1 MSLCAIC
8 LTEEISPDG
17 KNICVTEC
25 GHTFCLSCILRAAQ
39 ANTSCPLCR
48 NVLVPP
54 KNNAEEVDN
63 AYERGRAVGWDEG
76 IDYQTEEDVEELN
89 IRTQQEFDKGFI
101 SGRSNANTEIES
113 LRRELTR
120 IEGFISGRS
129 NANTEIESLRREL
142 TRIKGLLYIER
153 WRWGPPTPL
162 TLAELAAAPTR
173 RFYDDADADVVF
185 LDTSDSD
192 DEVD

>member
-8 LTEEISPDG
+8 LTEGISPDG

-120 IEGFISGRS
+120 I
-129 NANTEIESLRREL
+129 
-142 TRIKGLLYIER
+142 KGLLYIER

>member
-8 LTEEISPDG
+8 LTEGISPDG

-113 LRRELTR
+113 LRREITR
-120 IEGFISGRS
+120 IEG
-129 NANTEIESLRREL
+129 
-142 TRIKGLLYIER
+142 LLSIER
-153 WRWGPPTPL
+153 WRWGAPTPM
-162 TLAELAAAPTR
+162 TFAELAAAPTR

-185 LDTSDSD
+185 LDTSESD

>member
-8 LTEEISPDG
+8 LTEGISPDG

-113 LRRELTR
+113 LRREITR
-120 IEGFISGRS
+120 IEG
-129 NANTEIESLRREL
+129 
-142 TRIKGLLYIER
+142 LLSIER
-153 WRWGPPTPL
+153 GATPRRPRVL
-162 TLAELAAAPTR
+162 TLAELRVAPVHH
-173 RFYDDADADVVF
+173 FYDDADADVVF
-185 LDTSDSD
+185 LDTSESD

>member
-8 LTEEISPDG
+8 LTEGISPDG

-113 LRRELTR
+113 LRREITR
-120 IEGFISGRS
+120 IEG
-129 NANTEIESLRREL
+129 
-142 TRIKGLLYIER
+142 LLSIER
-153 WRWGPPTPL
+153 GPKLL
-162 TLAELAAAPTR
+162 TLAELRVAPTR

-185 LDTSDSD
+185 DTSDSD